1 MDSDHKKTI
10 TFPIPFGTLPAVCR
24 GCKAR
29 IYWINMESGKLMPVN
44 PDGVPHFASCPDAEN
59 FRKERSAR

>member
-44 PDGVPHFASCPDAEN
+44 PDGVSHFATCIEAGRWRN
-59 FRKERSAR
+59 RKKK